1 MANSVV
7 NLSLQAKST
16 PTVNITV
23 NEAGSVSGTGSVS
36 PVIKFVAS
44 GEAGPAGAQGI
55 QGTISGSDVVTTSNI
70 QNAAVSTAKLAD
82 DSVTADKLGPNSVY
96 GAAIPDLGIDT
107 TKIGNDAVTSA
118 KIADNAVTSA
128 HIAPNAITEELIES
142 GIITKASIA
151 DNTIDSS
158 KIQNFTL
165 VTTDFSLNSVDG
177 TVIVD
182 NPTIAGDVSAV
193 NYKSR
198 GASPG
203 KFEGPDS
210 DEMHLKFHTTLKYVN
225 TSGTVVGGMDQSG
238 NFTLSGT
245 VDGIDIATDVAAN
258 TNKVSYPSSD
268 STKVGHITVTQ
279 AINLDTDHALLGTHT
294 SQIAAIDSNNWVTTA
309 KILDGNVTT
318 DKLEGNAVTTIKIQ
332 DANVTTAKIA
342 DSNVTTAKIA
352 DNAITTAKVLDGN
365 ITTDKLEGNAVT
377 SAKIGDNQVV
387 TSKIPDNAITTA
399 KVLDGNITTNKLEGN
414 AVTTAKIGDG
424 QVTAVKIPDGDLV
437 TAKFEDGAITA
448 PKIASNA
455 VTTVKI
461 LDGNVTTNKLEGN
474 AVTTA
479 KITDA
484 SVTADKLAADSVTS
498 AKVADNAITTDSITD
513 GHVTTNKLEGN
524 AVTTA
529 KITNNA
535 ITTDKIT
542 DGHVTGNKLEGG
554 AVTTNK
560 IGDSQVTTAKI
571 ADGNVTGNKLEGG
584 AVTTAKIGD
593 SQVTTAKI
601 ADGNVTGNK
610 LEGGAVTTA
619 KVGDNQ
625 ITTAKILDG
634 NVTGNKLEGGAVTTA
649 KVGDSQ
655 ITAAKLASDAV
666 TTVKIVD
673 GNVTGNKLE
682 GGAVTTAKIGDDQ
695 VTADKLANS
704 INSAIAANTAK
715 VDLTVDGAGTIHA
728 NNVGTLNQSTTGNAA
743 TATALTAGNKTID
756 GNLTIGAAGGSAGH
770 DLTLYGDTN
779 NQTLVWDASQDFLKF
794 TDGTKIV
801 FGTGQA
807 AADFDSSIQANG
819 SNLVIYNDTGN
830 IQIGDTVEVTGD
842 LTVSGNLSIGNDAEI
857 TSVGSM
863 VFRIDSDANESSQ
876 KFTWKNNA
884 SDVVAE
890 INEEDEFIIY
900 GSSSGDPVIRLQQS
914 GQNNTY
920 GPPLLDFYREDTLVD
935 NADLGMVRFIAKDS
949 ADNDQTYAQIIG
961 HAEESGTG
969 TEGGKILLQ
978 VATHDGEIQTG
989 ITIEDGDA
997 EDEIDVTIA
1006 NGSSSLTTVA
1016 GNLNVTT
1023 NIELGHASDTTIAR
1037 TAAGTA
1043 SIEGKEIQTYAKHY
1057 HFIHSGF
1064 LLSFEFSRYIP
1075 LNGSLNEQNTS
1086 TNTPEYTTFVWPY
1099 DGTVSKIWVRSEADA
1114 GDTEMKLYKGANGAT
1129 VGTAMGAVTAACGA
1143 NTSVEFDMTS
1153 VTNSFSQGEAM
1164 AVRIDPTND
1173 TDAGYNVTIECIFDL
1188 TT

>member
-44 GEAGPAGAQGI
+44 GEVGPTGAQGI

-70 QNAAVSTAKLAD
+70 QNGAVSTAKLAD

-142 GIITKASIA
+142 GIITRASIA

-158 KIQNFTL
+158 KIQNYTL

-294 SQIAAIDSNNWVTTA
+294 NQIAAIDSNNWVTTA

-318 DKLEGNAVTTIKIQ
+318 NKLEGNAVTTIKIQ
-332 DANVTTAKIA
+332 DSNVTTAKIA
-342 DSNVTTAKIA
+342 DSNITTAKIA

-365 ITTDKLEGNAVT
+365 ITTNKLEGNAVT

-399 KVLDGNITTNKLEGN
+399 KILDGNITTNKLEGN

-554 AVTTNK
+554 AVTTDK

-593 SQVTTAKI
+593 NQVTTAKI

-610 LEGGAVTTA
+610 LEGGAVTTD

-649 KVGDSQ
+649 KIGDGQ
-655 ITAAKLASDAV
+655 
-666 TTVKIVD
+666 
-673 GNVTGNKLE
+673 VTGNKLE

-704 INSAIAANTAK
+704 INSAIAANTSK
-715 VDLTVDGAGTIHA
+715 VDLTVDGSGTIHA

-743 TATALTAGNKTID
+743 TATALAAGNQTID
-756 GNLTIGAAGGSAGH
+756 GDVTIGANDEGH
-770 DLTLYGDTN
+770 DLLVYGHTAN
-779 NQTLVWDASQDFLKF
+779 ANMFWNASEDFLKF
-794 TDGTKIV
+794 SDLAKIV
-801 FGTGQA
+801 FGTGVA
-807 AADFDSSIQANG
+807 AGDFDSSIQANG

-830 IQIGDTVEVTGD
+830 IQIGDTVEITGD

-884 SDVVAE
+884 SDVIAE
-890 INEEDEFIIY
+890 INEEDELVIY
-900 GSSSGDPVIRLQQS
+900 GSSSGDPRILLHQT

-920 GPPLLDFYREDTLVD
+920 GPPQLDFYREDTLVD
-935 NADLGMVRFIAKDS
+935 NADLGMINFIAKDS
-949 ADNDQTYAQIIG
+949 ADNDQTYAKIIG
-961 HAEESGTG
+961 LAEESGSG
-969 TEGGKILLQ
+969 TEGGKIKLQ

-1016 GNLNVTT
+1016 GNLNITT
-1023 NIELGHASDTTIAR
+1023 SIELGHASDTTIAR
-1037 TAAGTA
+1037 TAAGTV
-1043 SIEGKEIQTYAKHY
+1043 SIEGKEIVTINKQKNIHSYAYHY
-1057 HFIHSGF
+1057 SGTSAHFIPMSGATTSDSTGLTATSYHLMQVMPF
-1064 LLSFEFSRYIP
+1064 DGRVVRIAVFNQSTTSRTDLFEMYIDGDDSDPSGDQRGTDLSF
-1075 LNGSLNEQNTS
+1075 TS
-1086 TNTPEYTTFVWPY
+1086 TQKGNGDCATDWTFSKGEAIAIRRTPSAAVNGTTI
-1099 DGTVSKIWVRSEADA
+1099 TVVF
-1114 GDTEMKLYKGANGAT
+1114 
-1129 VGTAMGAVTAACGA
+1129 
-1143 NTSVEFDMTS
+1143 EFDMT
-1153 VTNSFSQGEAM
+1153 T
-1164 AVRIDPTND
+1164 
-1173 TDAGYNVTIECIFDL
+1173 
-1188 TT
+1188 